1 MATSV
6 TAKTLKAAHVERVQ
20 VHAGMRSQVVVVDGV
35 RVVGAVVHLGGF
47 QKQMQGDGSGF
58 VTVQPL
64 KLEILKSILPTAP
77 VVRGVVEVGALRF
90 EVMEVAGFSVGDV
103 AWVVSCV
110 RVVPSIPV

>member
-6 TAKTLKAAHVERVQ
+6 TAKTLAAAHVERVQ

-90 EVMEVAGFSVGDV
+90 EVMEVGGFSVGDV

-110 RVVPSIPV
+110 RVVPSSAV

>member
-6 TAKTLKAAHVERVQ
+6 TAETLKKAHVDRVKG
-20 VHAGMRSQVVVVDGV
+20 HAGVRTQVVVVDGV
-35 RVVGAVVHLGGF
+35 RVAGAVVHLGGF